1 MLSLP
6 WLKKA
11 LKHANITFPE
21 SFINQVFFQYDVKKR
36 ACIDCDQLIR
46 DVVGQLSPT
55 AMEMVEHAFDSL
67 DVHRLGVL
75 SINDLARKYIAHGH
89 PEVTSGRKT
98 AENEYLDFLS
108 CFEMGAEIPQKVT
121 KSEFIAYHE
130 SVALLYSDE
139 QAFLG
144 LVQSTWGLTDDMIES
159 LRSQRTAVAPVQQ
172 QSLKSQ
178 DVLERFPTA
187 SPKPRSP
194 YSPNRKDIKT
204 GLPEDD
210 PRGGVPFLLS
220 RIRVELQRR
229 GLGGILSFHRTIRY
243 LVI

>member
-36 ACIDCDQLIR
+36 ACIDCEQLIK
-46 DVVGQLSPT
+46 DVVGQLSPKS
-55 AMEMVEHAFDSL
+55 MEIVEFAFDSL
-67 DVHRLGVL
+67 DINRHGML
-75 SINDLARKYIAHGH
+75 SMDDLARKYSAQRH
-89 PEVTSGRKT
+89 PEVTSGRKS
-98 AENEYLDFLS
+98 AEDEFCDFLT

-121 KSEFIAYHE
+121 KNEFIAYHE
-130 SVALLYSDE
+130 SMAMLYADE
-139 QAFLG
+139 PSFIE
-144 LVQSTWGLTDDMIES
+144 LVMNTWALTDDMIETF
-159 LRSQRTAVAPVQQ
+159 RNKKTAVETVQE
-172 QSLKSQ
+172 QSLKTQ
-178 DVLERFPTA
+178 GVLERFAIA

-194 YSPNRKDIKT
+194 YSPNRKEVKT

-210 PRGGVPFLLS
+210 PRGGVPFLLN

-229 GLGGILSFHRTIRY
+229 GLGGILNFQRTIR
-243 LVI
+243 